1 MEPERNGPKRKGE
14 ASASPLQPLGVQ
26 GVINSGREPPTGGA
40 QGGDKQ
46 RPLAK
51 ERAPRSKTPKQLVT
65 AYISN
70 PNLNPNPNP
79 KPKPKPKPNPSPNPN
94 PNQARARLDEAL
106 RVGAAKAATAL

>member
-1 MEPERNGPKRKGE
+1 M
-14 ASASPLQPLGVQ
+14 Q
-26 GVINSGREPPTGGA
+26 GVINSGREACAAGGA

-70 PNLNPNPNP
+70 PNLNPNPKPNPKP

-94 PNQARARLDEAL
+94 PDQVLGTEKGERLAANRFSSTNQVVDNAIGRRRQELC
-106 RVGAAKAATAL
+106 VPF